1 MGRDRVNPLL
11 MAAREN
17 THQYYQQ
24 LDRFLLIIVYT
35 FDHDNT
41 NWISI
46 TVVIVVVLGFYV
58 SPTSKVIR
66 RRDLAL
72 KSHPKDWGARDRT
85 HDPWIRRQVA

>member
-24 LDRFLLIIVYT
+24 LDIFLLIIVYT
-35 FDHDNT
+35 YDHDYT

-72 KSHPKDWGARDRT
+72 KSHPKDWGSSGSNSGPLD
-85 HDPWIRRQVA
+85 